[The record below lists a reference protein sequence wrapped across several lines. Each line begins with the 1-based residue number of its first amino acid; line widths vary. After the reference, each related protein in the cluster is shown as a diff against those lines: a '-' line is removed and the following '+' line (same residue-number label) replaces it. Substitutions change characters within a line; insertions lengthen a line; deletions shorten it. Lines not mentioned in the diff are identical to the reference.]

1 MRVLFVRHAIAEDRE
16 QFAATGKSDDHR
28 PLTPQGRDKMQQ
40 AASGLYRVMP
50 DVELLATSPLTRA
63 AETAAIVAKAYG
75 NLKPVELDV
84 LSPGSRPHELLSWLQ
99 TLSVDAVALVG
110 HEPDLSCAVSWLL
123 TGREEPVVEFKKG
136 AACLLEF
143 GGTVD
148 VCNAVLLWAMRPAQL
163 RRLGES
169 SAAGKTDRHEDD
181 LERASSERGSPAMAR
196 GKGRSGEPNWKDERH
211 RQKSSRKEEK
221 TKAKLSRKQAKQARK
236 RASRSQHAV
245 VGFDNRVELPKV
257 VAVIQDLLTG
267 FQGGSVSVESADQ
280 NLTVSP
286 CAVVEFRVRARQTH
300 KRESI
305 MLRVRWPRT
314 SVSEETAS
322 LRVSS

>member
-1 MRVLFVRHAIAEDRE
+1 
-16 QFAATGKSDDHR
+16 
-28 PLTPQGRDKMQQ
+28 
-40 AASGLYRVMP
+40 
-50 DVELLATSPLTRA
+50 
-63 AETAAIVAKAYG
+63 
-75 NLKPVELDV
+75 
-84 LSPGSRPHELLSWLQ
+84 
-99 TLSVDAVALVG
+99 
-110 HEPDLSCAVSWLL
+110 LL

-169 SAAGKTDRHEDD
+169 STAAGKTDRDEGN
-181 LERASSERGSPAMAR
+181 LERASSERGSPAMAQ
-196 GKGRSGEPNWKDERH
+196 GKGCSGQPSWKEERH
-211 RQKSSRKEEK
+211 RQKLSRKEEK
-221 TKAKLSRKQAKQARK
+221 RKAKLSRKQAKQARK
-236 RASRSQHAV
+236 RASRSQQAV
-245 VGFDNRVELPKV
+245 VGYDNRLELSKV
-257 VAVIQDLLTG
+257 VALIQDVLTG

-280 NLTVSP
+280 KLTVSP
-286 CAVVEFRVRARQTH
+286 SALVEFRVRARQTH
-300 KRESI
+300 KSESI